1 MAAAVTAVQDDYE
14 TTELRGSDSTAH
26 VDHIYT
32 STSIPAGDSH
42 TEKLDKSDTK
52 VKAWVIVVG
61 ELYYYLR
68 CSVGRNHNLKL
79 ALIYFILRFRIMWLR
94 LF

>member
-32 STSIPAGDSH
+32 STSIHAANDTH

-61 ELYYYLR
+61 ELYYLQ
-68 CSVGRNHNLKL
+68 CSVGG
-79 ALIYFILRFRIMWLR
+79 
-94 LF
+94 

>member
-14 TTELRGSDSTAH
+14 RTELRGSDSAAH

-32 STSIPAGDSH
+32 STSMPDIHA
-42 TEKLDKSDTK
+42 EKPEKSNTK

-61 ELYYYLR
+61 ELYYLQ
-68 CSVGRNHNLKL
+68 CSVGG
-79 ALIYFILRFRIMWLR
+79 
-94 LF
+94 